1 MNGLTEKQKN
11 IFDFLGCFT
20 DENGYPPTVK
30 EIMTEFNFAS
40 PTAVTMH
47 LSALEKKGFIKKKG
61 KLARGI
67 VIIGAKPKV
76 SDTVTIPLLECEV
89 KAGYNMIALDEGVED
104 TFVFSKSIVKDEN
117 SFLMRVSGDSMIDAH
132 IEDNDFILVKP
143 VNDANN
149 GDIVVAIIETDNGE
163 EITVKRIFK
172 EEKYIKLVAEN
183 KNYAPIIAENVRI
196 VGKVTGVLRLLS

>member
-1 MNGLTEKQKN
+1 MNGLTEKQKS
-11 IFDFLGCFT
+11 IFDFLRYFT

-30 EIMTEFNFAS
+30 EIMTKFNFAS

-67 VIIGAKPKV
+67 VIIDSKPKAG
-76 SDTVTIPLLECEV
+76 DTVTIPLLSCEV
-89 KAGYNMIALDEGVED
+89 KAGYNMIALDEGIED
-104 TFVFSKSIVKDEN
+104 MFVFSKSIVKDEN
-117 SFLMRVSGDSMIDAH
+117 SFLMRVNGDSMIDAH
-132 IEDNDFILVKP
+132 IEDNDFVLVKP
-143 VNDANN
+143 AHDANN

-172 EEKYIKLVAEN
+172 EEKHIKLVAEN
-183 KNYAPIIAENVRI
+183 KNYAPIITENVRI
-196 VGKVTGVLRLLS
+196 VGKVTAVLRLIN